1 VLPPQ
6 FAKLIFFQI
15 ALVSTTPWDSYL
27 IRTRIWS
34 YPEDA
39 VIGPKL
45 FDIPFEEVF
54 FFIIQTYNTSLLY
67 LLLSKPTFHP
77 IYLRR
82 QEKND
87 RWKYIKLG
95 GQLLLGLILKKA
107 VTLIRNEGSGT
118 YMGLIL
124 IWAVPFLLLL
134 WSLAYQ
140 FILGLPIT
148 NTLLPIALPTLY
160 LWIVD
165 TLALRRGTWVI
176 ESGTKLGTHLWPGL
190 EIEEAVFFLLT
201 NTLIVFGLVA
211 FDNAVAI
218 LHAFPNHFP
227 SVPALP
233 SPALLV
239 QALLLPAGA
248 YDEDRIEGLTEA
260 VERLQRK
267 SRSFYLASAAFS
279 SRLRMDLIVL
289 YSTTLPRPL
298 KLVNGSN
305 VSVLSWIFH
314 TKPRTPWRTIRTLE
328 VSLDIS

>member
-1 VLPPQ
+1 
-6 FAKLIFFQI
+6 
-15 ALVSTTPWDSYL
+15 
-27 IRTRIWS
+27 
-34 YPEDA
+34 
-39 VIGPKL
+39 PKL
-45 FDIPFEEVF
+45 FDIPLEEVF

-67 LLLSKPTFHP
+67 LLFSKPTFHP

-87 RWKYIKLG
+87 RWKYFKLA
-95 GQLLLGLILKKA
+95 GQLVLGLLLKKA
-107 VTLIRNEGSGT
+107 INLVKDEGAGT

-124 IWAVPFLLLL
+124 VWAVPFLLLL

-140 FILGLPIT
+140 FILGLPVT
-148 NTLLPIALPTLY
+148 NTLVPIVVPTLY
-160 LWIVD
+160 LWIID

-218 LHAFPNHFP
+218 LNAFPSHFP

-233 SPALLV
+233 SPVLLV
-239 QALLLPAGA
+239 QALLLPAAA
-248 YDEDRIEGLTEA
+248 YDEDRVEGLTEA
-260 VERLQRK
+260 VKRLHQK

-279 SRLRMDLIVL
+279 SR
-289 YSTTLPRPL
+289 
-298 KLVNGSN
+298 
-305 VSVLSWIFH
+305 
-314 TKPRTPWRTIRTLE
+314 
-328 VSLDIS
+328 